1 MIVHNSSHIQRPHFQ
16 AQNVPASNGSVS
28 ASASTSNAAN
38 APTINT
44 DSMENLLALVAGGEE
59 VREQLVANIK
69 LKIQTGQFLTQAA
82 AVQTADAILN
92 L

>member
-1 MIVHNSSHIQRPHFQ
+1 
-16 AQNVPASNGSVS
+16 
-28 ASASTSNAAN
+28 
-38 APTINT
+38 
-44 DSMENLLALVAGGEE
+44 MENLLALVAGGEE